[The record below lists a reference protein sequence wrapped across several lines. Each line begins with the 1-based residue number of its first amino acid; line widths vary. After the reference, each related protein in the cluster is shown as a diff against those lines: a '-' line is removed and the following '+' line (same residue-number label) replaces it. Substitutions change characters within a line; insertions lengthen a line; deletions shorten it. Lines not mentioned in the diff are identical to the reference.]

1 VTATAPVTVEQ
12 AAGILGV
19 SASTVRRR
27 IRGGTLRAESVSRP
41 QGVVWL
47 VHLPADATADVNHP
61 SPPAGAVGT
70 APVTA
75 SDAMIAYTRSLL
87 EPLVA
92 ALERSQS
99 RTAELERE
107 NGELTARLTAAE
119 ERLRMLETPNPQ
131 ESPITRNPGPI
142 DRDPPR
148 EPSEPPSPAPMPPS
162 PNGSGR
168 APWWRRWWWIGLL

>member
-1 VTATAPVTVEQ
+1 VTATAPVTVER
-12 AAGILGV
+12 AAAVLGV

-27 IRGGTLRAESVSRP
+27 IRDGTLRAESVSRP

-47 VHLPADATADVNHP
+47 VHLPADATAGVNLP
-61 SPPAGAVGT
+61 PPPAGAVGT

-107 NGELTARLTAAE
+107 NGELTAHLTAAE
-119 ERLRMLETPNPQ
+119 DRLRMLETPNPQ
-131 ESPITRNPGPI
+131 ESPITRNLGPI
-142 DRDPPR
+142 EPDPPS
-148 EPSEPPSPAPMPPS
+148 EPPEPPSPAPIEPTS
-162 PNGSGR
+162 NGSGR
-168 APWWRRWWWIGLL
+168 APWWRRWGGWF